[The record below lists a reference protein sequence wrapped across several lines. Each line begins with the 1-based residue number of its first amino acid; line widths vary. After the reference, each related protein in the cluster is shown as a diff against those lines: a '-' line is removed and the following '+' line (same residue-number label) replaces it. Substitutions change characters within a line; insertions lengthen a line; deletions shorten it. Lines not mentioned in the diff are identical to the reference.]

1 MSFYFGPA
9 ISPCRRK
16 KKKKLSYSVLPDCQF
31 ITLLYPF
38 FLLRFKKEKKKKSL
52 LDNLS
57 IFYKFKL
64 IVSLNISNIFL
75 FHSPLTFVMP
85 VFRSF
90 ANDL

>member
-1 MSFYFGPA
+1 M
-9 ISPCRRK
+9 
-16 KKKKLSYSVLPDCQF
+16 SYSVLPDCQF

-38 FLLRFKKEKKKKSL
+38 FLLSGLKKKKKKSL

-64 IVSLNISNIFL
+64 IVSLNISNIFI

-85 VFRSF
+85 VFHSF